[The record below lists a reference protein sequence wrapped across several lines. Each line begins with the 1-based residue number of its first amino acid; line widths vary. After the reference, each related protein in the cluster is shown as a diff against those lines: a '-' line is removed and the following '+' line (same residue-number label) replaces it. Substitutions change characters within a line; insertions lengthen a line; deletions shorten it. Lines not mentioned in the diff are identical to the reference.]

1 MTEEERIE
9 FEKLK
14 LEEERKKVEYEKGLR
29 TGKIIPTATRNPIE
43 DPNTDS
49 ESQSDSEDDTKVKGN
64 DDKFPNFGQKRQMY
78 NFLKYKITRID
89 WSIRPGFNQFDYS
102 HYSLSWY
109 LFIINE
115 ISKIRPIKTEILVF
129 RKF

>member
-49 ESQSDSEDDTKVKGN
+49 ESQSDSEDDTKVKGK
-64 DDKFPNFGQKRQMY
+64 DDRFPNFDRKKTNVQ
-78 NFLKYKITRID
+78 
-89 WSIRPGFNQFDYS
+89 
-102 HYSLSWY
+102 
-109 LFIINE
+109 LFKKQNYAD
-115 ISKIRPIKTEILVF
+115 RFTN
-129 RKF
+129 

>member
-78 NFLKYKITRID
+78 NFLKYKITV
-89 WSIRPGFNQFDYS
+89 
-102 HYSLSWY
+102 
-109 LFIINE
+109 IIHFLG
-115 ISKIRPIKTEILVF
+115 IHL
-129 RKF
+129 